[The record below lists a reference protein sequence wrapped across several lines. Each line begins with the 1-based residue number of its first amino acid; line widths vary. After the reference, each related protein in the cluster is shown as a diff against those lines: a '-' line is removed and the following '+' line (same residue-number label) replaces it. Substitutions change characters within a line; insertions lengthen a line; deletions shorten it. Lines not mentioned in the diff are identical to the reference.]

1 MSDKVLGWH
10 WLPDNGCLQYPPHTK
25 VEVGQTLTA
34 EGTLKLCHN
43 GMHASRRALDA
54 LQYAP
59 GAIVCRVELSGEIV
73 EGHDKLC
80 ARHRKVLAMAN
91 ATKTLHEFACWCAEQ
106 ALLREREAGRE
117 PDPRSWAAIEV
128 KRRWLKCE
136 ANDAELD
143 VASAAAWAA
152 AASAARDATRA
163 AWAAASAAAW
173 AAAKDA
179 AWDAARDAGRA
190 AAWAAG
196 RAAAWA
202 AAKDAARD
210 AVRDAQNTKLE
221 ERLNDLLEGGGQRG

>member
-10 WLPDNGCLQYPPHTK
+10 WLPDNGCLQHPPHTK

-34 EGTLKLCHN
+34 EGPLELCEN
-43 GMHASRRALDA
+43 GMHASLRALDA

-80 ARHRKVLAMAN
+80 ARHRKVLAMAD

-106 ALLREREAGRE
+106 ALLREREAGRV

-128 KRRWLKCE
+128 KRRWLKGE

-143 VASAAAWAA
+143 AAWAA
-152 AASAARDATRA
+152 AEAAVRAAVRAWAAARDAIRA
-163 AWAAASAAAW
+163 
-173 AAAKDA
+173 A
-179 AWDAARDAGRA
+179 AWDAI
-190 AAWAAG
+190 

-202 AAKDAARD
+202 AAWAAALA
-210 AVRDAQNTKLE
+210 AVRAAVRAAAWAADWDAQNTKLE
-221 ERLNDLLEGGGQRG
+221 EMLNDLLREVEGK

>member
-10 WLPDNGCLQYPPHTK
+10 WLPDNGCLRHPPHTK

-34 EGTLKLCHN
+34 EGPLELCEN

-80 ARHRKVLAMAN
+80 ARHRKVLAMAD

-117 PDPRSWAAIEV
+117 PNPRSWAAIEV
-128 KRRWLKCE
+128 KRKWLKGE
-136 ANDAELD
+136 ANDDRLD
-143 VASAAAWAA
+143 VAWAEAWDAVWP
-152 AASAARDATRA
+152 AARDATRA
-163 AWAAASAAAW
+163 ARDAAWAVARDAVRAAW
-173 AAAKDA
+173 AAACDA
-179 AWDAARDAGRA
+179 AWAVARDA
-190 AAWAAG
+190 AW
-196 RAAAWA
+196 
-202 AAKDAARD
+202 
-210 AVRDAQNTKLE
+210 DAQNTKLE
-221 ERLNDLLEGGGQRG
+221 EMLTELLKEAPQHA